1 MNVAEAR
8 AREFLER
15 YGEKGEL
22 VLRAALETAE
32 EYRKT
37 GKDVLGDFDYK
48 GVVRK
53 LKLYGLEYNPSPL
66 LSKLEKEY
74 SLIETTYKSSGQHW
88 WRFVDEES
96 IRLALEGDDE
106 EELED
111 PEVAVLKVQ
120 IAALELDEVK
130 ERLLKILNKKKM
142 SVADKKWFKNFAF
155 ETLPLIAQVA
165 QKVLE
170 EGYEDDP
177 ELLEPVRVLQLAMK
191 VAKVAKVKAVRKLEL
206 PALKVEE

>member
-8 AREFLER
+8 AREFIEK
-15 YGEKGEL
+15 YGERGQL

-32 EYRKT
+32 EYRRV
-37 GKDVLGDFDYK
+37 GKDALGDFDYK

-53 LKLYGLEYNPSPL
+53 LKLYGLNYNPSPL

-74 SLIETTYKSSGQHW
+74 ALIETTYKSNGQHW
-88 WRFVDEES
+88 WRFIDEDA
-96 IRLALEGDDE
+96 IRLALEGEEEE

-142 SVADKKWFKNFAF
+142 SVADKKWFKTFAF

-170 EGYEDDP
+170 EGYEDP
-177 ELLEPVRVLQLAMK
+177 ELMEPVKVLQLALK
-191 VAKVAKVKAVRKLEL
+191 VSKIAKIKAVRKLEL
-206 PALKVEE
+206 PAMKIEE